1 MRTRDLDI
9 RVKFYMHA
17 LTHTRLFYLMF
28 ETQKQN
34 PVWNF
39 QLEFGVYFLL
49 VFISSIKLLFP
60 NHQDWIKRNCTDAK
74 PKHSRFISSWQV
86 PVCCLFV
93 FFSFR
98 TITPQNPIFCQQME
112 HFQFLRNLIRLQSF
126 LINES
131 QYFFCFWW
139 NIWMHFRS
147 PALNGFRI
155 DYSGNGGAWKGHGSH

>member
-17 LTHTRLFYLMF
+17 LAHTRLFYLMF
-28 ETQKQN
+28 EIQKQN

-49 VFISSIKLLFP
+49 VVISSIKLLFP

-74 PKHSRFISSWQV
+74 PKHSDLSHHGR
-86 PVCCLFV
+86 CLFV
-93 FFSFR
+93 VCLFSFLSGQSH
-98 TITPQNPIFCQQME
+98 PKLPYFANKWNIF
-112 HFQFLRNLIRLQSF
+112 FQFLRNLIRLHSF

-131 QYFFCFWW
+131 QYFFVF
-139 NIWMHFRS
+139 
-147 PALNGFRI
+147 
-155 DYSGNGGAWKGHGSH
+155 DETSGCIFAPRL